1 MDANLGWDPLKGCS
15 LSMLVLS
22 FRDLTREEPEQ
33 LGLPGHLIVSVGVS
47 FLQTPRHNELRGGG
61 AGLQTRWLRAPTAHV
76 PGESLGE
83 CHFLFYSLLLES
95 MQLHIWAL
103 SESRPHF

>member
-61 AGLQTRWLRAPTAHV
+61 GWSADTLAQGSHSTCPRRE
-76 PGESLGE
+76 PG
-83 CHFLFYSLLLES
+83 
-95 MQLHIWAL
+95 
-103 SESRPHF
+103 